1 MLGSERHNAIHVGR
15 LPIKMDWNDCPGS
28 RGHTAA
34 RVLQIDV
41 TSWSLN
47 ITQHGRRTRIDGS
60 PYASDERV
68 RRNQDFIA
76 WTEPRS
82 NCRQMQRRCTGRNA
96 DRVTRAEPSRNFLF
110 ESLTSGA
117 ETIGAIS
124 KYPLEIAPDV
134 IGDRAPLN

>member
-1 MLGSERHNAIHVGR
+1 MIGGERHNAIHIGR
-15 LPIKMDWNDCPGS
+15 LPVKVGWNDCLGS
-28 RGHTAA
+28 RGYAA
-34 RVLQIDV
+34 AGVLQIDV
-41 TSWSLN
+41 TGCSLN
-47 ITQHGRRTRIDGS
+47 ITQHWRGTRIDAS

-110 ESLTSGA
+110 ESLTS
-117 ETIGAIS
+117 
-124 KYPLEIAPDV
+124 
-134 IGDRAPLN
+134 